1 MNTQATNRNSNSNSN
16 TITIQKTS
24 KECKAAMLVGGAVS
38 LVGLAL
44 IFLGGVSCL
53 ASGAFLVIAGTTV
66 HISAKTVAWWN
77 HG

>member
-1 MNTQATNRNSNSNSN
+1 MNRE

-24 KECKAAMLVGGAVS
+24 KECKAAMLIGGVAA

-44 IFLGGVSCL
+44 IFLGGVSFL